1 MSMAVVTERGTVTV
15 TDAALAEIVAQA
27 AESVAGAHVRKRG
40 IDVAVE
46 HGGTHVVLELAVD
59 FGRVLPEVAR
69 DVQERVSAALG
80 TMCGVHVNA
89 VDVAVEELV

>member
-1 MSMAVVTERGTVTV
+1 MTVVTDRGTVTM
-15 TDAALAEIVAQA
+15 TDAALAAIVLQA
-27 AESVAGAHVRKRG
+27 AQSVDGAHVRKRRAVE
-40 IDVAVE
+40 VAVE
-46 HGGTHVVLELAVD
+46 PGGARVQLELAVA

-69 DVQERVSAALG
+69 DVQERVTAALG